1 MTDRPSKRYADEV
14 REQTREQV
22 RAALAR
28 APEVPERTCPHCGEV
43 RRTSYEHCPACGES
57 YFTKRRRFSRRT
69 RRALVAGTVALIAA
83 VLGIGGVLVGH
94 QGHRNQARD
103 KQRAARAIAAE
114 RRRRAVEQRPRHLRV
129 DLRDPGRRAAAAVR
143 LRQRGAMVQRLE
155 DAITADA
162 RSRVRARLLPVR
174 RISTTHCHALA
185 NGAPGDERD
194 LAKPLGRYA
203 CEAVVAAARNKALL
217 STLGVPFVGT
227 IDFTRGRLT
236 WCKDNPVGAGD
247 VESAYAFVRL
257 SRECTAARGPAFGSG
272 YLLEPPK
279 SGSH

>member
-1 MTDRPSKRYADEV
+1 MTR
-14 REQTREQV
+14 Q
-22 RAALAR
+22 RAGAR
-28 APEVPERTCPHCGEV
+28 HEKANRDAYKNA
-43 RRTSYEHCPACGES
+43 S
-57 YFTKRRRFSRRT
+57 
-69 RRALVAGTVALIAA
+69 AGSVNIR
-83 VLGIGGVLVGH
+83 
-94 QGHRNQARD
+94 RNQARD

-257 SRECTAARGPAFGSG
+257 SRECTAARASHRCTCRASTSTGTSPAHSCT
-272 YLLEPPK
+272 PPPR
-279 SGSH
+279 SPA